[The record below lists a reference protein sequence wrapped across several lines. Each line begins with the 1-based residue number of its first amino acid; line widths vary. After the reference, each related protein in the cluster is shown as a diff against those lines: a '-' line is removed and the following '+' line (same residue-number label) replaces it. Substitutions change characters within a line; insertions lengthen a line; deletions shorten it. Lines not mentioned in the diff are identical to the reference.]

1 MAIVSLSTRKR
12 DPVVRPAENRRAG
25 RTESGRRNDRNSD
38 NGLDTQTYSSKGFCH
53 SIEPDAEVKCRIDG
67 QQLSGEASL
76 QARPG
81 LIGEPSLRFLL
92 DTLEM
97 RQGGQTTLT

>member
-38 NGLDTQTYSSKGFCH
+38 NGLDTQIYSSKGFCH
-53 SIEPDAEVKCRIDG
+53 SIEPGAEVKCRIDG

-76 QARPG
+76 
-81 LIGEPSLRFLL
+81 
-92 DTLEM
+92 
-97 RQGGQTTLT
+97 